1 MDRFVEQST
10 ENGGSSEK
18 KKWSAW
24 RVTVV
29 ISIQFPFTRVTRV
42 RAERSSNRAPSAFR
56 AFPPRLF
63 YLRMRSCFGGGES
76 PDGAC
81 KTTLLP
87 SLSFRSDNHL
97 SDNPSTHEPRFVSL
111 SLSLS
116 LFVFLIPFQGFLS
129 RKDGLS
135 YRENRKKKKKKKK
148 KAEVSI
154 LAKEIKSTL
163 VGLFHEI
170 EVDNLNFDEED

>member
-10 ENGGSSEK
+10 ENGGSSEQ

-76 PDGAC
+76 PDGAY

-111 SLSLS
+111 FLSLS
-116 LFVFLIPFQGFLS
+116 FRLFNPFPGFPFTKRRFVVS
-129 RKDGLS
+129 RK
-135 YRENRKKKKKKKK
+135 
-148 KAEVSI
+148 
-154 LAKEIKSTL
+154 
-163 VGLFHEI
+163 
-170 EVDNLNFDEED
+170 